1 MAHCTLSHSKPI
13 LPLRGK
19 RKTLNKGTTMNDTL
33 KTKIDGILSSGKV
46 ILFMKGSPSMP
57 MCGFSARTVEALQKA
72 GAAKIVGIN
81 ILQDPE
87 IRDGMK
93 EFSQWPTFPQLY
105 VDGKFVG
112 GCDITMDLLES
123 GELAQLVK

>member
-1 MAHCTLSHSKPI
+1 
-13 LPLRGK
+13 
-19 RKTLNKGTTMNDTL
+19 MNDTL

-46 ILFMKGSPSMP
+46 VLFMKGSPSMP

-72 GAAKIVGIN
+72 GAAKIVGYD
-81 ILQDPE
+81 ILRDAE
-87 IRDGMK
+87 LRDGMK

-112 GCDITMDLLES
+112 GCDITMDLFES

>member
-1 MAHCTLSHSKPI
+1 
-13 LPLRGK
+13 
-19 RKTLNKGTTMNDTL
+19 MNDTL
-33 KTKIDGILSSGKV
+33 KTKIDGILSSNKV

-87 IRDGMK
+87 IREGMK

>member
-1 MAHCTLSHSKPI
+1 
-13 LPLRGK
+13 
-19 RKTLNKGTTMNDTL
+19 MNDSL

-46 ILFMKGSPSMP
+46 VLFMKGSPSMP
-57 MCGFSARTVEALQKA
+57 MCGFSARTVDVLKKA
-72 GAAKIVGIN
+72 GADKIVGYN

-105 VDGKFVG
+105 IGGKFVG
-112 GCDITMDLLES
+112 GCDITVDLFES
-123 GELAQLVK
+123 GELADLIK